1 MNSMKGYQKKYLKGL
16 AHGLKP
22 TVFVGQK
29 GAVASVVKALNEAL
43 DKHELIKVKFVEF
56 KEKSQKEAI
65 LGALEKETSAV
76 RVGLIGHMAILYR
89 QQKDPDKRTIKVPV
103 RKTEA

>member
-1 MNSMKGYQKKYLKGL
+1 MKGYQKKYLKGL

-29 GAVASVVKALNEAL
+29 GAVPSVIKAVDEAL

-56 KEKSQKEAI
+56 KEKSQKQEIA
-65 LGALEKETSAV
+65 GTLERETSAEPV
-76 RVGLIGHMAILYR
+76 AMIGHMAILYR
-89 QQKDPDKRTIKVPV
+89 QQKDSGKRKIKVPV
-103 RKTEA
+103 RKEDT

>member
-1 MNSMKGYQKKYLKGL
+1 MGLKGYQKKHLKGL

-29 GAVASVVKALNEAL
+29 GAVASVVNALDEAL

-65 LGALEKETSAV
+65 LSALEKETFAA

-89 QQKDPDKRTIKVPV
+89 QNKDPDKRKIEVPV
-103 RKTEA
+103 RNTDT

>member
-1 MNSMKGYQKKYLKGL
+1 MKSMKGYQKKYLKGL

-29 GAVASVVKALNEAL
+29 GAVASVVKALDEAL
-43 DKHELIKVKFVEF
+43 DKHELIKVKFLEF

-65 LGALEKETSAV
+65 LGALEKKTSAV

-89 QQKDPDKRTIKVPV
+89 QQKDPDKRKIEVPV